1 MKYNICKAEY
11 DDLEE
16 ILTLQKFSYEENGRR
31 YNNFN
36 IPPLTQTLDD
46 IREEF
51 KKQIFLKAENEKGK
65 IIGSIRAYEENNFCH
80 IGRLMVSPEYQNNG
94 IGSNLLKEIEKGFPN
109 VKKFKLFT
117 GCKDEKNICL
127 YKKNGF
133 SICGEEN
140 LGEDFYFVLMEK
152 ESSTLAL
159 G

>member
-65 IIGSIRAYEENNFCH
+65 II
-80 IGRLMVSPEYQNNG
+80 
-94 IGSNLLKEIEKGFPN
+94 
-109 VKKFKLFT
+109 
-117 GCKDEKNICL
+117 
-127 YKKNGF
+127 
-133 SICGEEN
+133 
-140 LGEDFYFVLMEK
+140 
-152 ESSTLAL
+152 
-159 G
+159 